1 MYNRPDIAQLRRYVR
16 GELSPQQ
23 MHEVERAAEADESLM
38 DVLLGIEAEHAQG
51 LTHDVIP
58 ELQQRIQ
65 QRSHVP
71 ARRTSSYLYRWI
83 GLAASLLIVF
93 GIGIYVFMQPESVQQ
108 QIAQRIPPSEPSKTI
123 RDTTSSSSEDNTILD
138 REEALPTKD
147 HETKLAYSNVE
158 ASASNRLKNSDAARQ
173 AALDTIPIQIIPS
186 NAEELVSMS
195 LRDDHSTLASR
206 NSAPPMQD
214 RISMLSARAGR
225 PMRQSNELQSVSL
238 QDVKSITTGI
248 IIDHQ
253 TQKPI
258 AGALIR
264 DQEMNTLAKTDSTGR
279 FIVGSTNEKP
289 ILTIQSNGFET
300 ADHVAEGAMRIAL
313 KRAPNGAAT
322 EPRTARDV
330 SAKRL
335 KSRPAI
341 GSQAYQ
347 LYVNNLAKTSA
358 LGAGEVTL
366 LFGINAQGRPIGITI
381 KKSGGKKRD
390 KEAIKILENGPN
402 WIKGTDDELAEWT
415 VQF

>member
-23 MHEVERAAEADESLM
+23 MHEIERAAEADESLM
-38 DVLLGIEAEHAQG
+38 DVLIGVEAEYAQG

-65 QRSHVP
+65 RRSHVTSG
-71 ARRTSSYLYRWI
+71 RTSSYIYRWF
-83 GLAASLLIVF
+83 GMAASLLVVL
-93 GIGIYVFMQPESVQQ
+93 GIGIYIFMQPESVEQ
-108 QIAQRIPPSEPSKTI
+108 QIAQHIPISEPSETI
-123 RDTTSSSSEDNTILD
+123 PDTTSSDDNTTMDL
-138 REEALPTKD
+138 EEALPTKD
-147 HETKLAYSNVE
+147 HEKKLAYSNVE

-195 LRDDHSTLASR
+195 LRDEHTTLASR
-206 NSAPPMQD
+206 NSATTTQD

-225 PMRQSNELQSVSL
+225 PMRQSNDLQSVSL

-289 ILTIQSNGFET
+289 VLTIQSAGFET

-313 KRAPNGAAT
+313 KRAPNEAAT
-322 EPRTARDV
+322 EPRTMRNV

-341 GSQAYQ
+341 GLQAYR

-366 LFGINAQGRPIGITI
+366 LFAINAQGRPIGISI

-390 KEAIKILENGPN
+390 KEAIQILENGPN
-402 WIKGTDDELAEWT
+402 WIKGTEDELAEWT
-415 VQF
+415 IQF